1 MPHITKTRKTARSA
15 AFFNHRLSH
24 PLNFRQR
31 NRFEEP
37 LTGRARVPARRE
49 PVYHC
54 GHSLTLDRVCRGAS
68 GTIRRLPDRDAIP
81 TSAGPGRCRR
91 GDGRP
96 VRHSVGV
103 LDGGGSLLSGE
114 NSCLQCPLS
123 DSLCTRVWSVIQLTS
138 HVLPPSSENDCS
150 KWAEFWVI

>member
-1 MPHITKTRKTARSA
+1 MPHITKTRKTARIA

-103 LDGGGSLLSGE
+103 RDGGGSLFCVRFPSSGSVL
-114 NSCLQCPLS
+114 NSCRLAVRFSPCLS
-123 DSLCTRVWSVIQLTS
+123 K
-138 HVLPPSSENDCS
+138 PSARRMDHGT
-150 KWAEFWVI
+150 